1 VLRVIKKL
9 LIGNGNNIM
18 RKSAIWNIV
27 ESVEYS
33 LQSAILLLI
42 VTRTGGLYDAGVFT
56 IEYTFTQMI
65 ATIGSYGMRSFQV
78 SDIRSEYKF
87 GTYLYSRILSVSA
100 MIFVCLGYVWIQGY
114 DRNKIFLTL
123 LLCIYRIVDDIEDV
137 FHGEIQKNMRLDIAS
152 KIVAIRIFLATV
164 MFAIIYTF
172 TGNLIYASIG
182 LATTAVVIS
191 FVFNMAVIG
200 EFQDI
205 TFKLCG
211 DKVIGLLW
219 TCFPICISGF
229 LYNYLA
235 NSPKYA
241 IDRNLSEEVQ
251 TLFSILFMPIFV
263 INILSGFV
271 FKPMI
276 ASMGITWTKRK
287 YKEFKKMVIKQ
298 LLLIIAMTLAIM
310 LAGAVCGVEVL
321 GWLYGVELTQYRMLF
336 VTLLVFGGFAAIV
349 AFLVVVLT
357 IVRRQKFIVVA
368 YLIAAVMNLLIS
380 NSIVL
385 RYEIWGAGIV
395 YGITMGSIVIILLLT
410 YIVTLRKECKGDKD
424 EVANEVIS

>member
-1 VLRVIKKL
+1 MRVIKKL

-18 RKSAIWNIV
+18 KKSAIWNIV
-27 ESVEYS
+27 ESMEYS

-42 VTRTGGLYDAGVFT
+42 VTRRGGLYDAGVFT
-56 IEYTFTQMI
+56 IAYTFTQMI

-78 SDIRSEYKF
+78 SDIKSEYKF
-87 GTYLYSRILSVSA
+87 GTYLYSRLLSVGA
-100 MIFVCLGYVWIQGY
+100 MILVCLGYVLIQGY
-114 DRNKIFLTL
+114 DRNKIFLTI
-123 LLCIYRIVDDIEDV
+123 LLCIYRVVDDVEDV
-137 FHGEIQKNMRLDIAS
+137 IHGEIQKNMRLDIAS
-152 KIVAIRIFLATV
+152 KIVAVRIFLATA
-164 MFAIIYTF
+164 MFAFIYTF
-172 TGNLIYASIG
+172 TENLIYASMG
-182 LATTAVVIS
+182 LAATAVVVS
-191 FVFNMAVIG
+191 LVFNLAVIG

-205 TFKLCG
+205 TFKLCRC
-211 DKVIGLLW
+211 KVVGLLW

-276 ASMGITWTKRK
+276 ASMGITWTRRK
-287 YKEFKKMVIKQ
+287 YKEFKRMVIKQ
-298 LLLIIAMTLAIM
+298 LLLIIAMTLVIM
-310 LAGAVCGVEVL
+310 LGGAVCGVEVL

-336 VTLLVFGGFAAIV
+336 VTLLAFGGFAAIV

-368 YLIAAVMNLLIS
+368 YLIAAAINVLLS

-385 RYEIWGAGIV
+385 RYKIWGAGIV
-395 YGITMGSIVIILLLT
+395 YGITMGSIVMILLLT
-410 YIVTLRKECKGDKD
+410 YIVALRKECKGDKD
-424 EVANEVIS
+424 EITNEVIS